1 MTAQTTGLGKMNCV
15 SLRYPAIFLS
25 MLGLLAQPAVA
36 QDDDYL
42 SEISAEASKI
52 DSKLPTQGE
61 AEPNQDGLTDEGAA
75 QVAFEEDLKSRYLGS
90 YTFYKK
96 LPRRAR
102 EEVYEEY
109 KGGAS
114 IDEIRQK
121 IMNRFLNQ

>member
-1 MTAQTTGLGKMNCV
+1 
-15 SLRYPAIFLS
+15 
-25 MLGLLAQPAVA
+25 
-36 QDDDYL
+36 
-42 SEISAEASKI
+42 
-52 DSKLPTQGE
+52 
-61 AEPNQDGLTDEGAA
+61 PNQDGLTDEGAA

>member
-1 MTAQTTGLGKMNCV
+1 MATQTTSFGNLNCA
-15 SLRYPAIFLS
+15 SLKYPAILLT

-61 AEPNQDGLTDEGAA
+61 EKQDQDGLTDESAA
-75 QVAFEEDLKSRYLGS
+75 QIAFEEDLKSRYLGS

>member
-1 MTAQTTGLGKMNCV
+1 MAAQTTGFGKMNCA

-61 AEPNQDGLTDEGAA
+61 AESNQDGLADEGAA

>member
-1 MTAQTTGLGKMNCV
+1 MAALSIGFGKMTCA
-15 SLRYPAIFLS
+15 SLRYPTLVLY
-25 MLGLLAQPAVA
+25 MVGLLTQAAA
-36 QDDDYL
+36 AEEDDYL
-42 SEISAEASKI
+42 SEISAEAKKI
-52 DSKLPTQGE
+52 DAKLSTAGE
-61 AEPNQDGLTDEGAA
+61 RQQNQDGLTGKSAA
-75 QVAFEEDLKSRYLGS
+75 QVAFEEDLKSRYMGS
-90 YTFYKK
+90 YTFYRK

>member
-1 MTAQTTGLGKMNCV
+1 MVTQTTGFGKMACA
-15 SLRYPAIFLS
+15 SRRHPAIVLY
-25 MLGLLAQPAVA
+25 MVGLLSRSAIAE
-36 QDDDYL
+36 DDDYL
-42 SEISAEASKI
+42 SEISAEAKKR
-52 DSKLPTQGE
+52 DAKLSTQGE
-61 AEPNQDGLTDEGAA
+61 LKSNQEGLMEQDAA
-75 QVAFEEDLKSRYLGS
+75 QVAFEEDLKSRYMGS

-109 KGGAS
+109 QGGAS